1 MQALPVVAGC
11 PTCHQPVAPTDYY
24 CANCGQNLRPT
35 PPSTSLGSQVELYL
49 KSILLPPLGI
59 IWSLKYLKQK
69 ELKAKLVGLTMII
82 ITVVELGLIAKTTI
96 NLINTVNEQV
106 NSQLNQMMF

>member
-1 MQALPVVAGC
+1 
-11 PTCHQPVAPTDYY
+11 
-24 CANCGQNLRPT
+24 
-35 PPSTSLGSQVELYL
+35 
-49 KSILLPPLGI
+49 
-59 IWSLKYLKQK
+59 
-69 ELKAKLVGLTMII
+69 MII